1 MAQTRQGRGQE
12 TIVTNTNHG
21 RLKKKK
27 QNTDI

>member
-27 QNTDI
+27 NTDI

>member
-27 QNTDI
+27 KNTDI

>member
-21 RLKKKK
+21 RLKKK
-27 QNTDI
+27 NTDI